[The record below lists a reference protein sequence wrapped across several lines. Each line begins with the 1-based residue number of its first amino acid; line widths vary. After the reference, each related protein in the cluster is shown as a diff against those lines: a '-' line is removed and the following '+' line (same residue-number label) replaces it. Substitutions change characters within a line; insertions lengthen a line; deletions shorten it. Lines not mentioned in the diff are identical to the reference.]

1 MIFFVTSL
9 LRSCCVALKKRPKAL
24 SPLVTQ
30 SFLPTE
36 RGEKR
41 MRDVPKE
48 CLPEEPISKLWV
60 HSCRLLCLFLFL
72 A

>member
-9 LRSCCVALKKRPKAL
+9 LRSCSVVFATALKEKPIPL

-36 RGEKR
+36 R
-41 MRDVPKE
+41 
-48 CLPEEPISKLWV
+48 S
-60 HSCRLLCLFLFL
+60 LLGKN